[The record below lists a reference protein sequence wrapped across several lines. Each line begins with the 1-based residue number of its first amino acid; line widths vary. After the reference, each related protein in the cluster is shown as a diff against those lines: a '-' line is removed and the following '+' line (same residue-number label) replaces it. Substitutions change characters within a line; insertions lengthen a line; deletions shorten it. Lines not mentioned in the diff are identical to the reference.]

1 MASTQQEPKFTTE
14 EAQRFA
20 ALVAGFD
27 AGNPSEAE
35 AMGKARMMRRM
46 AVAKGLRLV
55 DVFELPEIRKA
66 IDDQLQPVRSANTEC
81 AAKAEADELRG
92 KLAVVVPKLREMT
105 EALTREKE
113 LTAQLRRQSQ
123 RAQRGAASNGK
134 GSGVTSP
141 SLGAQSWLVELSAVV
156 AAVVLMVMAAFR

>member
-1 MASTQQEPKFTTE
+1 MPAPQQEPKFTTE

-66 IDDQLQPVRSANTEC
+66 IDDQLQPVRGASTDA
-81 AAKAEADELRG
+81 AAKAEVEELRG
-92 KLAVVVPKLREMT
+92 KLAAVVPKVRELT

-113 LTAQLRRQSQ
+113 LTAQLRGQSHP
-123 RAQRGAASNGK
+123 SP
-134 GSGVTSP
+134 SYVVTSP
-141 SLGAQSWLVELSAVV
+141 CVGAQSWLFEGAVV
-156 AAVVLMVMAAFR
+156 VAGLVLIVIAVFR